1 MKSRK
6 KPPRGD
12 TSVGPAV
19 SSSPEVNTD
28 SPFSTSRRGFLKTT
42 GLGVAALTAGAI
54 LPSGLVP
61 EAEAVEIGPPSQNP
75 SLRASQSD
83 QVRKTTSSNESMA
96 IKNAFPH
103 PTNGDEETYANQAFA
118 GNFSKTLPHDPNT
131 GLVVP
136 SAYQALLN
144 GITQGTQAA
153 LDAVPSGNV
162 APHPPGLLAG
172 PLSPLAFQLQGE
184 DSTSAA
190 EPFVPPSISSAGAAA
205 EQVELYWEAFVRDVP
220 FIDYSSSQPL
230 IAQAIADLNKLSA
243 YTGPKPVTAQN
254 IFRYG
259 TGTAFPN
266 ANAWFGVTTGPYVSQ
281 FLFQTHNF
289 DGVTFV
295 PRINT
300 TFPVADKNTG
310 QVLTGTGTGLDFMT
324 NFSEYLF
331 VENGN
336 GPLNP
341 SEFQTVVDPTPRFIR
356 SGRDLGQQANQDLIY
371 SIYFRAALIMAINLR
386 IPFSANSPY
395 AKDTRIAGFNTFS
408 FVQALNLIGAA
419 QDSEAQ
425 AFYQKWYVHRKL
437 RPEAMGNLVDGI
449 KNGRFSLNPSLHSD
463 LLNSAVLPLIDTR
476 NQQLNAKR
484 GLANGEP
491 HVFLLPQQ
499 PSGGSP
505 NHPDPPAGHAF
516 SAGVSV
522 TLLKAMFEVGTPS
535 NPKPWPVQAVEPNED
550 GLPPLLNNSSSLT
563 ILGELNKL
571 AFNIAEGR
579 NWLGIHT
586 RIGGNYLGLTA
597 GEDVAIA
604 LLNDLG
610 FTYPESVFN
619 GFTLTKFDGTVVTVG
634 AKQTVGTTSST
645 TTTGAC
651 PV

>member
-1 MKSRK
+1 MKTK
-6 KPPRGD
+6 KSHALDP
-12 TSVGPAV
+12 TSVGCDIR
-19 SSSPEVNTD
+19 SSSEVNTH
-28 SPFSTSRRGFLKTT
+28 SSISTSRRGFLKTA
-42 GLGVAALTAGAI
+42 GMGVAAFTAGAV
-54 LPSGLVP
+54 LPTGLAP
-61 EAEAVEIGPPSQNP
+61 EAEAVEIGPPSQQP
-75 SLRASQSD
+75 GLRASQSD
-83 QVRKTTSSNESMA
+83 LVRKTTSANESTV

-103 PTNGDEETYANQAFA
+103 STNGDEETYANQAFA
-118 GNFSKTLPHDPNT
+118 GNFSKTLPHDSHT
-131 GLVVP
+131 GLVDP
-136 SAYQALLN
+136 NAYKALIN
-144 GITQGTQAA
+144 GLTQGSKDL
-153 LDAVPSGNV
+153 LDKVPAGG
-162 APHPPGLLAG
+162 PGLLAG

-190 EPFVPPSISSAGAAA
+190 EPFVPPSINSAGAAA
-205 EQVELYWEAFVRDVP
+205 EQVELYWEAIVRDVP

-230 IAQAIADLNKLSA
+230 ISQAIADINKLSA

-266 ANAWFGVTTGPYVSQ
+266 ANAWFGVTTGPYISQ

-295 PRINT
+295 PQIHT

-310 QVLTGTGTGLDFMT
+310 QVLTGANTGLDFMT
-324 NFSEYLF
+324 DLAEYVF

-336 GPLNP
+336 GAINP
-341 SEFQTVVDPTPRFIR
+341 NEFPTVEDPTPRFIR

-371 SIYFRAALIMAINLR
+371 SIYFRAALIMAINLG

-395 AKDTRIAGFNTFS
+395 AMDARISGFNTFT
-408 FVQALNLIGAA
+408 FVQTLQLIGAA

-437 RPEAMGNLVDGI
+437 RPEAMGNLVDGV

-463 LLNSAVLPLIDTR
+463 LLNSAVLPLINTR
-476 NQQLNAKR
+476 NQQLNTKR
-484 GLANGEP
+484 GRPNDESSL
-491 HVFLLPQQ
+491 FFLPQQ
-499 PSGGSP
+499 PPGGSP

-535 NPKPWPVQAVEPNED
+535 NPTKWPKQAVEPNED

-563 ILGELNKL
+563 VLGELNKL

-586 RIGGNYLGLTA
+586 RIGGNYLGLLA

-610 FTYPESVFN
+610 FTYPEPAFT
-619 GFTLTKFDGTVVTVG
+619 GFSLTKFDGTVVTVG
-634 AKQTVGTTSST
+634 AKQTVGNTTPPN
-645 TTTGAC
+645 AAPC
-651 PV
+651 A

>member
-1 MKSRK
+1 VKTQKS
-6 KPPRGD
+6 PELD
-12 TSVGPAV
+12 SLSVDSAV
-19 SSSPEVNTD
+19 SSSSKVNTH
-28 SPFSTSRRGFLKTT
+28 SSISTSRRGFLKTA
-42 GLGVAALTAGAI
+42 GAGVAALTAGAV
-54 LPSGLVP
+54 LPTGLAP

-75 SLRASQSD
+75 ALRAAQSN
-83 QVRKTTSSNESMA
+83 QVRTTTSGNESTA

-118 GNFSKTLPHDPNT
+118 GNFSKTLPHDSHT
-131 GLVVP
+131 GLVDP
-136 SAYQALLN
+136 NAYQALINAL
-144 GITQGTQAA
+144 TQGSKDL
-153 LDAVPSGNV
+153 LDHVPAGG
-162 APHPPGLLAG
+162 PGKLAG

-190 EPFVPPSISSAGAAA
+190 ELFVPPSISSAGAAA

-230 IAQAIADLNKLSA
+230 ISQAIADINRLSA

-281 FLFQTHNF
+281 ILFQTHNF

-295 PRINT
+295 PKINT
-300 TFPVADKNTG
+300 RFPVADKNTG
-310 QVLTGTGTGLDFMT
+310 QVLTGPGTGLDFMT
-324 NFSEYLF
+324 DLNEYVF

-336 GPLNP
+336 GPINP
-341 SEFQTVVDPTPRFIR
+341 SEAQTTADPTPRFIR
-356 SGRDLGQQANQDLIY
+356 SGRDLGQQANQDSIY
-371 SIYFRAALIMAINLR
+371 SIYFRAAIILAGLG

-395 AKDTRIAGFNTFS
+395 AMDSRINGFNTFS
-408 FVQALNLIGAA
+408 TAWLFNLIGAA
-419 QDSEAQ
+419 QDTEAQ

-463 LLNSAVLPLIDTR
+463 LLNSAVLPLINTR
-476 NQQLNAKR
+476 NQQLNTKR
-484 GLANGEP
+484 GRPNDEP
-491 HVFLLPQQ
+491 NLYFLPQQ
-499 PSGGSP
+499 SSGGSP

-516 SAGVSV
+516 TAGVGV
-522 TLLKAMFEVGTPS
+522 TLLKAVFDVGTPS
-535 NPKPWPVQAVEPNED
+535 NPLPWPSNIAPVVEASED
-550 GLPPLLNNSSSLT
+550 GLSLPT
-563 ILGELNKL
+563 VPSTGVTVLGELNKL

-586 RIGGNYLGLTA
+586 RIGGNALGLTA

-610 FTYPESVFN
+610 FTYPEPVFN
-619 GFTLTKFDGTVVTVG
+619 GFTLTKFDGNVVTVG
-634 AKQTVGTTSST
+634 AKQTVGTTNNNT
-645 TTTGAC
+645 ATCA
-651 PV
+651 